1 MKAKQK
7 LFNCQCNTCTLLKFH
22 LVWADKQRP
31 FRVPPHPPPQGYVND
46 SEQRGRRCWGFG
58 REEASWWRSVER
70 SGRLYLSRTVYQLPL
85 FQLLMTC
92 VRVFPLKAPRGRNWG
107 NKGLLHSSVLMSS
120 FPSSFFLSVL
130 FLEDERWASQKAV
143 HSHAT
148 AASKLISLSPFWCC
162 IYLRVQSC
170 VQLVCLTGWT
180 IKSPCGMLM
189 SSYFTAQHTAGS
201 LWSVCTANQRLTEAM
216 GLARLAEN
224 MTGVLICQQVV
235 SLNDGRADSP
245 VECSSEWVGCGMTV
259 WGHPTFSHGAP
270 SVNETRPHRKL
281 PPPTSLLFVQGGGPE
296 LAGILNLH
304 KLLPGCPHLLPT
316 PLLTFVMCLEI
327 VTEWYG
333 HNRQIW
339 T

>member
-1 MKAKQK
+1 MWK
-7 LFNCQCNTCTLLKFH
+7 LSKSCSTASVTHVHCWIFTLSGLIS
-22 LVWADKQRP
+22 RGP
-31 FRVPPHPPPQGYVND
+31 FVYPPTPHPRAMLMTANREGGGVGVLEGRKLLDGEVLSAQGDCIYLALFI
-46 SEQRGRRCWGFG
+46 SCLCFS
-58 REEASWWRSVER
+58 SWWLVSE
-70 SGRLYLSRTVYQLPL
+70 
-85 FQLLMTC
+85 
-92 VRVFPLKAPRGRNWG
+92 
-107 NKGLLHSSVLMSS
+107 S
-120 FPSSFFLSVL
+120 FPSRPPEEETEATKDCFILLSWCLLFLPVFFLSVL

-281 PPPTSLLFVQGGGPE
+281 PPPPPPCYLFKEEAQNWLEFSTCTSSY
-296 LAGILNLH
+296 LAAPTCYPPPC
-304 KLLPGCPHLLPT
+304 LPLWC
-316 PLLTFVMCLEI
+316 V
-327 VTEWYG
+327 W
-333 HNRQIW
+333 R
-339 T
+339 